1 MGKSARGEK
10 DVRSR
15 PAAVGGPLVAADA
28 RRGVRGER
36 LFRTTTRESH
46 DCGRLGPVEKRDVSE
61 NDKKKRFDVFTVVL
75 FLARATRR
83 IPP

>member
-1 MGKSARGEK
+1 
-10 DVRSR
+10 
-15 PAAVGGPLVAADA
+15 VGGPLVAADA

-46 DCGRLGPVEKRDVSE
+46 DCGRLGPVEKKDVSE
-61 NDKKKRFDVFTVVL
+61 NDKKKRSFDVFTVVL

-83 IPP
+83 IPL